1 MVAPP
6 RILHVVARKNAGG
19 SAKNAGGRLK
29 PGYKLGRCWGPAVQ
43 GAGKIPGGRPGK
55 NGLNDSVTIAMWFVE
70 GSLCTKFYNG
80 IEILDSGLLQHRL

>member
-29 PGYKLGRCWGPAVQ
+29 PGYKL
-43 GAGKIPGGRPGK
+43 GK